1 MALCRGN
8 IGEFAVFVSLRLRK
22 RNGGEMADG
31 IDLSP
36 TIKLFGSEITSRYG
50 KHFGDA
56 VWRQIFRRVGRDG
69 VIPESS
75 MVSIYEEF
83 GDKKPDFKLFVLGFM
98 GGTIG
103 DLH

>member
-1 MALCRGN
+1 MP
-8 IGEFAVFVSLRLRK
+8 
-22 RNGGEMADG
+22 DG
-31 IDLSP
+31 VDLSP

-50 KHFGDA
+50 KYFGDA
-56 VWRQIFRRVGRDG
+56 VWKQIYRRVGRDG

-83 GDKKPDFKLFVLGFM
+83 GGKKSDFKLFVLGFM
-98 GGTIG
+98 GGTLG